1 MSNPYNPGI
10 YIRGAILILGDISQ
24 CVLFDDHLH
33 PYCSEKK
40 DTDDININDYDHD
53 GKSTLHTHHIYC
65 KNIRLH
71 IIYIYIIYII
81 TYIYIYY
88 LYDIYLPYIPL
99 IDMP

>member
-40 DTDDININDYDHD
+40 DNDDININDYDHD
-53 GKSTLHTHHIYC
+53 GKSALHTHHIYC
-65 KNIRLH
+65 KYIHLH

-81 TYIYIYY
+81 TYIYY